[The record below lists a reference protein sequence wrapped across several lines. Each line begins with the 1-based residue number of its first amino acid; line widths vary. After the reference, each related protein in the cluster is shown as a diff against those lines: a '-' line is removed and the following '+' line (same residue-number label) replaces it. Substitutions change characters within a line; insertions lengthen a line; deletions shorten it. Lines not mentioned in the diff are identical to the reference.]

1 MSFLVTSSGYASP
14 PVTPTGSLNFQTPFS
29 HRPREHTNTSTESA
43 RNEDPQP
50 RNDIQPNQNRLEL
63 PRNRSRHSVNQNMVE
78 PQRSEADPPAVVSA
92 TAAINLV
99 VRLPENGSRSLNHS
113 AEVEALSTDQPSV
126 FPHSSPEDDFAGHPL
141 SQNPARTKP
150 SATNPVQVPYHTE
163 NKNASNGILTSNTS
177 QQQNAGMHSTVQNVY
192 GASGIAQIGSMIKL
206 SEQEETV
213 MPVSVESSTHAQHGS
228 ESVKLSVAVQQQA
241 TVSPV
246 SETQISTHNIPSSIP
261 DVVQSDSSG
270 FFHTRVRNTQQALNS
285 THTELSFQNEADY
298 RDVKLACQCLHAN
311 DYPKMIEVLSQVRAT
326 VAVTF
331 GLGLAYYKLR
341 KFSSAISYFLKMEE
355 FSYTDGTTV
364 GNVYLSLYY
373 RGEISFSKQ
382 SYLEAASLFHKS
394 VAAFSTNT
402 VAVRYR
408 ITPPSKS
415 VVYAKEGASFRHA
428 QRILE
433 AVKTYKNAISVAES
447 RRDKLSACTSL
458 GNMYQSLGENVSALA
473 QYEITIKLAKELG
486 DHVSLGWAHGNMG
499 NAYLGL
505 QQKDKALHHLK
516 EALELAVKYETTP
529 QAIGRTY
536 NNLGTAYQSMNDLDK
551 AEEYYDL
558 ALSQAVYGNDAGGQA
573 RVYGNFGNV
582 LMLKK
587 EYDRAIVHYT
597 EAYNLSND
605 RATKTTALH
614 NRGCASYEKGEA
626 NKKKHLAAEGARA
639 SNITY
644 DGANMKDSQYHRPDL
659 PESALKSYRNGHKD
673 LAKVIVRH
681 EESFQTIKGS
691 THGLTLSVSLFESN
705 SRTFHRVQDCLFNLG
720 EFQKA
725 LEFAEQSR
733 TRSLGE
739 LMFERCGKY
748 QQNPLC
754 SPMNIDQIFSI
765 VKSLKSEKVDVVY
778 ISYTGARIIVWVIS
792 PINSHVEIN
801 LFQASLQDDQ
811 FEGKSL
817 DYFLRY
823 SLNELLIENH
833 VELYSFCDYKKA
845 SEAKHLSTLNEIFG
859 KPLLTILEAVRG
871 RRSIYDI
878 ILITDSYTHL
888 MPVLTLFD
896 RLSHQFLGDRLRV
909 RYMPS
914 LLTMGIM
921 VKMPKVVVEVSEESQ
936 KFCIV
941 GNPTIPMFQ
950 YQGESWRLGKLPFA
964 TKEAEWVAH
973 ILKTTP
979 TLHEQAT
986 KMIILSMIN
995 SAKVVHLATHG
1006 SATAGFLAF
1015 AGLGSSRTREVTDEK
1030 TVLLYP
1036 EEVEKLHISP
1046 ALVVLSSCDSG
1057 RGTVKADGI
1066 QGMARAFILA
1076 GAQSVLTTL
1085 WRIHDESA
1093 STFMKF
1099 FYQYLMDGFRSSVA
1113 LHKASL
1119 SVRCFAKYSHYVHWS
1134 GYQLT
1139 GREIQLNVH
1148 MSSKDQ
1154 AVLTKVG
1161 ITPSFPRLDV
1171 VKKLE
1176 AAFLKDPATPT
1187 DVQVSLYMYT
1197 YNNRLLYNMVN

>member
-1 MSFLVTSSGYASP
+1 MAVSGGDGRNPRRSRNASP
-14 PVTPTGSLNFQTPFS
+14 SIMISQLDSGLGPRTTGQSSEIETGFS
-29 HRPREHTNTSTESA
+29 D
-43 RNEDPQP
+43 DP
-50 RNDIQPNQNRLEL
+50 
-63 PRNRSRHSVNQNMVE
+63 
-78 PQRSEADPPAVVSA
+78 
-92 TAAINLV
+92 
-99 VRLPENGSRSLNHS
+99 NH
-113 AEVEALSTDQPSV
+113 
-126 FPHSSPEDDFAGHPL
+126 FHNSSPISDDLL
-141 SQNPARTKP
+141 S
-150 SATNPVQVPYHTE
+150 
-163 NKNASNGILTSNTS
+163 SNLGRIERKS
-177 QQQNAGMHSTVQNVY
+177 
-192 GASGIAQIGSMIKL
+192 ASG
-206 SEQEETV
+206 QEETT
-213 MPVSVESSTHAQHGS
+213 MPRIASSNAI
-228 ESVKLSVAVQQQA
+228 ELVAVSMQDSLLQA
-241 TVSPV
+241 SHATRPR
-246 SETQISTHNIPSSIP
+246 TQISHRVPEIV
-261 DVVQSDSSG
+261 DSDSAS
-270 FFHTRVRNTQQALNS
+270 FIESHLDKPENFNPVHRND
-285 THTELSFQNEADY
+285 FKNEADY
-298 RDVKLACQCLHAN
+298 EAVSLASQCLHAN
-311 DYPKMIEVLSQVRAT
+311 DYGKMVEVLS
-326 VAVTF
+326 VARSTTAVVF
-331 GLGLAYYKLR
+331 GLGLAHYKMR
-341 KFSSAISYFLKMEE
+341 KYSPAVKYFVKMEE
-355 FSYTDGTTV
+355 LAHSCHFGD
-364 GNVYLSLYY
+364 VYLSLYY
-373 RGEISFSKQ
+373 RGEIHFSKQ
-382 SYLEAASLFHKS
+382 SYKEAADLFHRS
-394 VAAFSTNT
+394 VLVYSGSTM

-415 VVYAKEGASFRHA
+415 VIYAKEGASYRHS

-433 AVKTYKNAISVAES
+433 AVKAYKNAISVAES
-447 RRDKLSACTSL
+447 SRDKLSACTSL
-458 GNMYQSLGENVSALA
+458 GNLYQSLGENVSALA
-473 QYEITIKLAKELG
+473 QYEITIKLAEELG
-486 DHVSLGWAHGNMG
+486 DHVSLGWAHGNIG

-551 AEEYYDL
+551 AEEHYDL
-558 ALSQAVYGNDAGGQA
+558 ALSQAVYGNDVGGQA

-587 EYDRAIVHYT
+587 EYDRAIIHYT
-597 EAYNLSND
+597 EAYNLSTD

-614 NRGCASYEKGEA
+614 NRGCASYEKGETR
-626 NKKKHLAAEGARA
+626 KKEYLSSKGTSG
-639 SNITY
+639 SNSTY
-644 DGANMKDSQYHRPDL
+644 DGKRMNGARYPHRPDL
-659 PESALKSYRNGHKD
+659 PESVLRSYRNGHAD
-673 LAKVIVRH
+673 LAKVIQRH
-681 EESFQTIKGS
+681 EEAFQTIKGS

-720 EFQKA
+720 EFEKA

-739 LMFERCGKY
+739 LMYERCGRY
-748 QQNPLC
+748 QPNPLS

-778 ISYTGARIIVWVIS
+778 ISYTGARLIVWVIS
-792 PINSHVEIN
+792 PINSHIELN
-801 LFQASLQDDQ
+801 LFQVSLRDDQ

-817 DYFLRY
+817 DFFLRY

-833 VELYSFCDYKKA
+833 VELYSFCDYEKA
-845 SEAKHLSTLNEIFG
+845 SEAKYLSALNEVFG

-871 RRSIYDI
+871 RRSIYDVI
-878 ILITDSYTHL
+878 VITDSYTHL
-888 MPVLTLFD
+888 MPVMTLFD
-896 RLSHQFLGDRLRV
+896 KTSHQFLGDRLRV
-909 RYMPS
+909 RYMHS
-914 LLTMGIM
+914 LLTLGIM
-921 VKMPKVVVEVSEESQ
+921 AKMPKVVVEVSEERQ

-941 GNPTIPMFQ
+941 GNPTIPTFQ
-950 YQGESWRLGKLPFA
+950 YQGEPWRLGKLPFA

-973 ILKTTP
+973 ILKTMP

-986 KMIILSMIN
+986 KMILLSMIN

-1015 AGLGSSRTREVTDEK
+1015 AGLGSSRPREITDDK

-1076 GAQSVLTTL
+1076 GAQSVLTTM

-1099 FYQYLMDGFRSSVA
+1099 FYQFLMDGFPSSVA

-1119 SVRCFAKYSHYVHWS
+1119 SVRCFTKYSHYVHWS

-1148 MSSKDQ
+1148 MSGKDQ
-1154 AVLTKVG
+1154 LVLSKVG

-1176 AAFLKDPATPT
+1176 AAFLKDPVTPT
-1187 DVQVSLYMYT
+1187 DVQVSFAECTLCIL
-1197 YNNRLLYNMVN
+1197 RPA

>member
-1 MSFLVTSSGYASP
+1 MFIYTTA
-14 PVTPTGSLNFQTPFS
+14 
-29 HRPREHTNTSTESA
+29 TST
-43 RNEDPQP
+43 
-50 RNDIQPNQNRLEL
+50 I
-63 PRNRSRHSVNQNMVE
+63 
-78 PQRSEADPPAVVSA
+78 
-92 TAAINLV
+92 T
-99 VRLPENGSRSLNHS
+99 
-113 AEVEALSTDQPSV
+113 T
-126 FPHSSPEDDFAGHPL
+126 AGHPQVTSPRPLEGQTPTLPSTSNWIRPRHRPESQISRLSRNVDSNEEQTQLNTSEHYSSFSSNSSTEKGPLVSETGQKELRTDLPSNPRLSPQPGSGSGNDSIKPSSPNNVSSHIEHTL
-141 SQNPARTKP
+141 SQPPTSPTERLRKSGSPDLAITKTEV
-150 SATNPVQVPYHTE
+150 SHTSTFASQVPKPPE
-163 NKNASNGILTSNTS
+163 L
-177 QQQNAGMHSTVQNVY
+177 STMNR
-192 GASGIAQIGSMIKL
+192 
-206 SEQEETV
+206 
-213 MPVSVESSTHAQHGS
+213 
-228 ESVKLSVAVQQQA
+228 
-241 TVSPV
+241 VSPV
-246 SETQISTHNIPSSIP
+246 PNWFTKNQELRPTNSVFVPVQAVEHQSRTQFQTT
-261 DVVQSDSSG
+261 V
-270 FFHTRVRNTQQALNS
+270 AE
-285 THTELSFQNEADY
+285 THTEAQAVSSQVVLGHPDGFQSRVNDRTPAPVSTDPYGSENEPDY
-298 RDVKLACQCLHAN
+298 QTVQLACQCLHAN
-311 DYPKMIEVLSQVRAT
+311 DYSKMVEVLSPVRSAVVRST
-326 VAVTF
+326 VAVSF
-331 GLGLAYYKLR
+331 GLGLAYYKMR
-341 KFSSAISYFLKMEE
+341 KFPSAVKHFIKMEE
-355 FSYTDGTTV
+355 LAYSNSHQV
-364 GNVYLSLYY
+364 GNIYLSLYY
-373 RGEISFSKQ
+373 RGEIRFSQQ
-382 SYLEAASLFHKS
+382 SYLEAADLFHKS
-394 VAAFSTNT
+394 VTIYSSDT
-402 VAVRYR
+402 VARRYR
-408 ITPPSKS
+408 ITPPSRS

-433 AVKTYKNAISVAES
+433 AVKAYKNAISTAES

-473 QYEITIKLAKELG
+473 QYETTIELAKQLQ

-536 NNLGTAYQSMNDLDK
+536 NNLGTVYQSMNDLDK

-597 EAYNLSND
+597 EAYNLSSD

-614 NRGCASYEKGEA
+614 NRGCANYEKGEA
-626 NKKKHLAAEGARA
+626 NKKKHLTAGGARP

-644 DGANMKDSQYHRPDL
+644 DGPNTKHCKDHKPDL
-659 PESALKSYRNGHKD
+659 PESVLRSYKNGHND
-673 LAKVIVRH
+673 LSKVIERH
-681 EESFQTIKGS
+681 EEAFQTIKGS

-720 EFQKA
+720 EFEKA
-725 LEFAEQSR
+725 LEYAEQSR

-748 QQNPLC
+748 QPNPLS
-754 SPMNIDQIFSI
+754 SPLNIDQIFNI
-765 VKSLKSEKVDVVY
+765 IKSLKSEKVDVLY
-778 ISYTGARIIVWVIS
+778 ISYTGARIIVWVLS
-792 PINSHVEIN
+792 PMNGHVTIN
-801 LFQASLQDDQ
+801 LFQVSLQDDQ

-823 SLNELLIENH
+823 SLSELLIENH
-833 VELYSFCDYKKA
+833 IELYSFCDYGNA
-845 SEAKHLSTLNEIFG
+845 NESKHLSTLFEIFG

-871 RRSIYDI
+871 QRSMYDV

-888 MPVLTLFD
+888 MPVVSLFD
-896 RLSHQFLGDRLRV
+896 EHSRQFLGDRLRL

-921 VKMPKVVVEVSEESQ
+921 IKMPQVVVEVSEESR

-941 GNPTIPMFQ
+941 GNPTIPMFK
-950 YQGESWRLGKLPFA
+950 YQGETWRLGKLPFA

-1015 AGLGSSRTREVTDEK
+1015 AGLGSSRIREVTDEK
-1030 TVLLYP
+1030 GVLLYP
-1036 EEVEKLHISP
+1036 EEVEKLNISP

-1119 SVRCFAKYSHYVHWS
+1119 SVRCFAKYSHYIHWS

-1139 GREIQLNVH
+1139 GREIQLNMH
-1148 MSSKDQ
+1148 MSNKDV
-1154 AVLTKVG
+1154 AVLSKVG
-1161 ITPSFPRLDV
+1161 ITPSFPRLEI

-1176 AAFLKDPATPT
+1176 TAFLNDPATPT
-1187 DVQVSLYMYT
+1187 DVQVHVYVFVYVFVCLCG
-1197 YNNRLLYNMVN
+1197 LV

>member
-1 MSFLVTSSGYASP
+1 
-14 PVTPTGSLNFQTPFS
+14 
-29 HRPREHTNTSTESA
+29 
-43 RNEDPQP
+43 
-50 RNDIQPNQNRLEL
+50 
-63 PRNRSRHSVNQNMVE
+63 MVE
-78 PQRSEADPPAVVSA
+78 ILSPVP
-92 TAAINLV
+92 
-99 VRLPENGSRSLNHS
+99 VRL
-113 AEVEALSTDQPSV
+113 
-126 FPHSSPEDDFAGHPL
+126 
-141 SQNPARTKP
+141 
-150 SATNPVQVPYHTE
+150 
-163 NKNASNGILTSNTS
+163 
-177 QQQNAGMHSTVQNVY
+177 
-192 GASGIAQIGSMIKL
+192 
-206 SEQEETV
+206 
-213 MPVSVESSTHAQHGS
+213 
-228 ESVKLSVAVQQQA
+228 
-241 TVSPV
+241 
-246 SETQISTHNIPSSIP
+246 
-261 DVVQSDSSG
+261 
-270 FFHTRVRNTQQALNS
+270 
-285 THTELSFQNEADY
+285 
-298 RDVKLACQCLHAN
+298 
-311 DYPKMIEVLSQVRAT
+311 T
-326 VAVTF
+326 VAVSF
-331 GLGLAYYKLR
+331 GLGLAHYKLR
-341 KFSSAISYFLKMEE
+341 KFPPAIKHFVKMEE
-355 FSYTDGTTV
+355 LAYSDNTQV
-364 GNVYLSLYY
+364 GSVYLSLYY
-373 RGEISFSKQ
+373 RGEISFNKQ
-382 SYLEAASLFHKS
+382 RYTEAADLFHKS
-394 VAAFSTNT
+394 VSVYSGNT
-402 VAVRYR
+402 VAVRYK

-415 VVYAKEGASFRHA
+415 VVYAKEGASFRHG

-433 AVKTYKNAISVAES
+433 AVRAYKNAISVAES
-447 RRDKLSACTSL
+447 KRDKLSACTSL
-458 GNMYQSLGENVSALA
+458 GNMYQSLGENVLALE
-473 QYEITIKLAKELG
+473 QYETTIKLAKELG

-516 EALELAVKYETTP
+516 EALELAVTYETTP

-536 NNLGTAYQSMNDLDK
+536 NNLGTAYQSLNDLDR

-558 ALSQAVYGNDAGGQA
+558 ALSQAVYGNDVGGQA

-597 EAYNLSND
+597 EAHNLSND
-605 RATKTTALH
+605 KATKTTALH
-614 NRGCASYEKGEA
+614 NRGCASYEKGESS
-626 NKKKHLAAEGARA
+626 KKKYFTREGVRA
-639 SNITY
+639 SDITY
-644 DGANMKDSQYHRPDL
+644 DGRIMKDSRHHRPEL
-659 PESALKSYRNGHKD
+659 PESVLKTYRNGHKD
-673 LAKVIVRH
+673 LAKVIQRH

-705 SRTFHRVQDCLFNLG
+705 SRTFHRVQDCLYNLG
-720 EFQKA
+720 EFEKA

-754 SPMNIDQIFSI
+754 SPMDIDQIFTI
-765 VKSLKSEKVDVVY
+765 IKSLKSEKVDVVY

-801 LFQASLQDDQ
+801 LFQVSLQDDQ

-833 VELYSFCDYKKA
+833 VELYSFCDYNTA
-845 SEAKHLSTLNEIFG
+845 SEAKYLSTLNDIFG

-888 MPVLTLFD
+888 MPVPTLFD
-896 RLSHQFLGDRLRV
+896 TLSHQFLGDRLRV

-921 VKMPKVVVEVSEESQ
+921 VKMPKVIVEVSEESQ

-941 GNPTIPMFQ
+941 GNPTIPTFQ

-995 SAKVVHLATHG
+995 SAKIVHLATHG

-1076 GAQSVLTTL
+1076 GAQSVLTTM

-1099 FYQYLMDGFRSSVA
+1099 FYQYLMDGFRSSIA

-1119 SVRCFAKYSHYVHWS
+1119 SVRCFAKYSHFVHWS

-1148 MSSKDQ
+1148 MSSKDR
-1154 AVLTKVG
+1154 AVLSKVG
-1161 ITPSFPRLDV
+1161 LTPSFPRLDV

-1176 AAFLKDPATPT
+1176 TAFLKDPVTPT
-1187 DVQVSLYMYT
+1187 DVQVSSYLVLHDPAS
-1197 YNNRLLYNMVN
+1197 LLPHLLFIG

>member
-1 MSFLVTSSGYASP
+1 MQLTGGRQGHRTSSTAVPLGNRNQSHNHDQTDSAFSITAEPPNQNLHPEHNSRSAHSKEIEVQPEDDHDLVMFHHSSHENRFSDGLSHNLARTQPPTQSSASLDIQVP
-14 PVTPTGSLNFQTPFS
+14 GSGN
-29 HRPREHTNTSTESA
+29 
-43 RNEDPQP
+43 DPQP
-50 RNDIQPNQNRLEL
+50 GQQQHKVFHAPSNHIDDPTK
-63 PRNRSRHSVNQNMVE
+63 RSNYHSALAHGARVSPTGHNMT
-78 PQRSEADPPAVVSA
+78 VVSMEESNEVRPVIHA
-92 TAAINLV
+92 AEHKSLVAPIQAAAEHPVTVSTAAAAAAV
-99 VRLPENGSRSLNHS
+99 AHV
-113 AEVEALSTDQPSV
+113 
-126 FPHSSPEDDFAGHPL
+126 PHSSSAGIHF
-141 SQNPARTKP
+141 SGAYSRQKR
-150 SATNPVQVPYHTE
+150 VD
-163 NKNASNGILTSNTS
+163 NALTS
-177 QQQNAGMHSTVQNVY
+177 
-192 GASGIAQIGSMIKL
+192 KR
-206 SEQEETV
+206 QENFEKE
-213 MPVSVESSTHAQHGS
+213 PDHP
-228 ESVKLSVAVQQQA
+228 AVQ
-241 TVSPV
+241 
-246 SETQISTHNIPSSIP
+246 
-261 DVVQSDSSG
+261 
-270 FFHTRVRNTQQALNS
+270 
-285 THTELSFQNEADY
+285 
-298 RDVKLACQCLHAN
+298 LASQCLHAN
-311 DYPKMIEVLSQVRAT
+311 DYSKMVEVLFHVLST
-326 VAVTF
+326 VAVHF
-331 GLGLAYYKLR
+331 GLGLAYYKMR
-341 KFSSAISYFLKMEE
+341 RFPSAVKHFMKMEDMA
-355 FSYTDGTTV
+355 YMDNHQR

-382 SYLEAASLFHKS
+382 NYLEAADLFHKS
-394 VAAFSTNT
+394 VSVYSSDT

-433 AVKTYKNAISVAES
+433 AVRAYKNAISVAES

-473 QYEITIKLAKELG
+473 QYETTIKLAKELG

-626 NKKKHLAAEGARA
+626 NKKKYLTGEGAGS

-659 PESALKSYRNGHKD
+659 PESVLKSYRNGHKD
-673 LAKVIVRH
+673 LAKVIERH

-705 SRTFHRVQDCLFNLG
+705 SRTFHRVQDCLFSLG

-765 VKSLKSEKVDVVY
+765 IKSLKSEKVDVVY

-833 VELYSFCDYKKA
+833 VELYSFCDYEKA

-888 MPVLTLFD
+888 MPVPTLFD

-909 RYMPS
+909 RCMPS

-1161 ITPSFPRLDV
+1161 ITPSFPRLDT

-1197 YNNRLLYNMVN
+1197 ALLITLYGLHNNWIATCSITFLGHVYCAAVGL

>member
-1 MSFLVTSSGYASP
+1 MA
-14 PVTPTGSLNFQTPFS
+14 
-29 HRPREHTNTSTESA
+29 
-43 RNEDPQP
+43 
-50 RNDIQPNQNRLEL
+50 
-63 PRNRSRHSVNQNMVE
+63 
-78 PQRSEADPPAVVSA
+78 
-92 TAAINLV
+92 
-99 VRLPENGSRSLNHS
+99 
-113 AEVEALSTDQPSV
+113 
-126 FPHSSPEDDFAGHPL
+126 
-141 SQNPARTKP
+141 
-150 SATNPVQVPYHTE
+150 
-163 NKNASNGILTSNTS
+163 
-177 QQQNAGMHSTVQNVY
+177 
-192 GASGIAQIGSMIKL
+192 
-206 SEQEETV
+206 
-213 MPVSVESSTHAQHGS
+213 
-228 ESVKLSVAVQQQA
+228 
-241 TVSPV
+241 
-246 SETQISTHNIPSSIP
+246 
-261 DVVQSDSSG
+261 
-270 FFHTRVRNTQQALNS
+270 
-285 THTELSFQNEADY
+285 
-298 RDVKLACQCLHAN
+298 
-311 DYPKMIEVLSQVRAT
+311 EVLSPARST
-326 VAVTF
+326 VAVNF
-331 GLGLAYYKLR
+331 GLGLAYYKMR
-341 KFSSAISYFLKMEE
+341 NFPSAIKHFVKMEDIA
-355 FSYTDGTTV
+355 YADNRQV

-373 RGEISFSKQ
+373 RGEISFAKQ
-382 SYLEAASLFHKS
+382 TYLEAADLFSRS
-394 VAAFSTNT
+394 VAVFSTET
-402 VAVRYR
+402 VAKRYR
-408 ITPPSKS
+408 ITPPSRS
-415 VVYAKEGASFRHA
+415 VVYAKEGASYRHA

-433 AVKTYKNAISVAES
+433 AVKAYKNAISTAES
-447 RRDKLSACTSL
+447 KRDKLSACTSL
-458 GNMYQSLGENVSALA
+458 GNMYQGLGENVLALA
-473 QYEITIKLAKELG
+473 QYETTIELAKELQ

-536 NNLGTAYQSMNDLDK
+536 NNLGTAYQSMNDLNK

-558 ALSQAVYGNDAGGQA
+558 ALSQAIYGNDAGGQA

-587 EYDRAIVHYT
+587 EHERAIVHYT
-597 EAYNLSND
+597 EAYNLSSD

-614 NRGCASYEKGEA
+614 NRGCAFYEKGET
-626 NKKKHLAAEGARA
+626 NKKDFLITSGAQLSA
-639 SNITY
+639 VTY
-644 DGANMKDSQYHRPDL
+644 DGPNMRDFQQNRPLL
-659 PESALKSYRNGHKD
+659 PESVLRSYRNGHRD
-673 LAKVIVRH
+673 LARVIERH

-720 EFQKA
+720 ELEKA

-748 QQNPLC
+748 QPNPLS
-754 SPMNIDQIFSI
+754 SPINIESIFTI
-765 VKSLKSEKVDVVY
+765 VKSLKSEKVDIVY
-778 ISYTGARIIVWVIS
+778 ISYTGARIIVWVLS
-792 PINSHVEIN
+792 PINSHVIIN
-801 LFQASLQDDQ
+801 TFQVSLQEEQ

-823 SLNELLIENH
+823 SLSELLIENH
-833 VELYSFCDYKKA
+833 MELYSFCDYCMT
-845 SEAKHLSTLNEIFG
+845 SESKHLSALYDIFG
-859 KPLLTILEAVRG
+859 KPLLTILQAVRG
-871 RRSIYDI
+871 QRPIYDV
-878 ILITDSYTHL
+878 ILITDSYTYL
-888 MPVLTLFD
+888 MPVVTLYDAF
-896 RLSHQFLGDRLRV
+896 SHQFLGDRLRV

-914 LLTMGIM
+914 LLSMGIM
-921 VKMPKVVVEVSEESQ
+921 TKMPKVVVDVSEERQ

-950 YQGESWRLGKLPFA
+950 YQGETWRLGKLPFA

-1006 SATAGFLAF
+1006 SASAGFLAF
-1015 AGLGSSRTREVTDEK
+1015 AGLGSSRSRDITDEK

-1036 EEVEKLHISP
+1036 EEVEKLKISP

-1148 MSSKDQ
+1148 MSSKDRS
-1154 AVLTKVG
+1154 VLSKVG
-1161 ITPSFPRLDV
+1161 VTPSFPRLDI
-1171 VKKLE
+1171 VKQLE
-1176 AAFLKDPATPT
+1176 TAFLKDPATPT
-1187 DVQVSLYMYT
+1187 DVQV
-1197 YNNRLLYNMVN
+1197 

>member
-1 MSFLVTSSGYASP
+1 MIIFLLYFAGYASP
-14 PVTPTGSLNFQTPFS
+14 PVTPPSSLNSPG
-29 HRPREHTNTSTESA
+29 HRSRETHVHPSNTSRINTQQQQSGL
-43 RNEDPQP
+43 DH
-50 RNDIQPNQNRLEL
+50 
-63 PRNRSRHSVNQNMVE
+63 PRNRSGHTATQSHSHLE
-78 PQRSEADPPAVVSA
+78 PPRRSEASPLSVAIVSS
-92 TAAINLV
+92 TAATNLAV
-99 VRLPENGSRSLNHS
+99 SENGHRSVNHS
-113 AEVEALSTDQPSV
+113 AEVEALHSDHPNV
-126 FPHSSPEDDFAGHPL
+126 FQNSSPEDEFANHPL
-141 SQNPARTKP
+141 SQNPGRTRLRP
-150 SATNPVQVPYHTE
+150 
-163 NKNASNGILTSNTS
+163 SNTTTVHQTGNDNYGS
-177 QQQNAGMHSTVQNVY
+177 NAIHSSGY
-192 GASGIAQIGSMIKL
+192 GANDTATQSGPRIRL
-206 SEQEETV
+206 SEQEQTGHV
-213 MPVSVESSTHAQHGS
+213 MPVSMAPSTHAQHGS
-228 ESVKLSVAVQQQA
+228 QSHGPLTVAIHQQA
-241 TVSPV
+241 TVAPQTEVASV
-246 SETQISTHNIPSSIP
+246 HQ
-261 DVVQSDSSG
+261 VQSDSSG
-270 FFHTRVRNTQQALNS
+270 FFHTHAQQQPALNS
-285 THTELSFQNEADY
+285 TRTELSFENEVDY
-298 RDVKLACQCLHAN
+298 HQVNLACKCLHAN
-311 DYPKMIEVLSQVRAT
+311 DYNKMIEVLLVVETTIAGS
-326 VAVTF
+326 F
-331 GLGLAYYKLR
+331 GLGLAYYKLK
-341 KFSSAISYFLKMEE
+341 KFSASISYFLKMEE
-355 FSYTDGTTV
+355 LSYADGTKV
-364 GNVYLSLYY
+364 ANVYLSLYY
-373 RGEISFSKQ
+373 RGEISFSKRN
-382 SYLEAASLFHKS
+382 YLEAANLFHKS
-394 VAAFSTNT
+394 VSAFSSST

-415 VVYAKEGASFRHA
+415 VVYAKEGASFRHG

-433 AVKTYKNAISVAES
+433 AVKAYKNAISVAES
-447 RRDKLSACTSL
+447 KRDKLSACTSL
-458 GNMYQSLGENVSALA
+458 GNMYQSLGENVLALE
-473 QYEITIKLAKELG
+473 QYEVTIQLAKELG

-516 EALELAVKYETTP
+516 EALELAVTYETTP

-536 NNLGTAYQSMNDLDK
+536 NNLGTAYQSLNDLDK

-558 ALSQAVYGNDAGGQA
+558 ALSQAVYGNDVGGQA

-597 EAYNLSND
+597 EAHNLSND
-605 RATKTTALH
+605 KATKTTALH
-614 NRGCASYEKGEA
+614 NRGCASYEKGETS
-626 NKKKHLAAEGARA
+626 KKKYLIREGVRA
-639 SNITY
+639 SDITY
-644 DGANMKDSQYHRPDL
+644 DGRSMKDSRHPRPDL
-659 PESALKSYRNGHKD
+659 PESVLKSYRNGHKD
-673 LAKVIVRH
+673 LAKVIQRH

-705 SRTFHRVQDCLFNLG
+705 SRTFHRVQDCLYNLG
-720 EFQKA
+720 EFEKA

-754 SPMNIDQIFSI
+754 SPMNIDQIFTI
-765 VKSLKSEKVDVVY
+765 IKSLKSEKVDVVY

-801 LFQASLQDDQ
+801 LFQVSLQDDQ

-833 VELYSFCDYKKA
+833 VELYSFCDYKTA
-845 SEAKHLSTLNEIFG
+845 SEVKYLSTLNDIFG

-888 MPVLTLFD
+888 MPVPTLFD
-896 RLSHQFLGDRLRV
+896 TLSHQFLGDRLRV

-921 VKMPKVVVEVSEESQ
+921 VKMPKVIVEVSEESQ

-1076 GAQSVLTTL
+1076 GAQSVLTTM

-1119 SVRCFAKYSHYVHWS
+1119 SVRCFAKYSHFVHWS

-1148 MSSKDQ
+1148 MSSKDR
-1154 AVLTKVG
+1154 AVLSKVG
-1161 ITPSFPRLDV
+1161 ITPSFPRLDI

-1176 AAFLKDPATPT
+1176 TAFLKDPVTPT
-1187 DVQVSLYMYT
+1187 DIQVSSPK
-1197 YNNRLLYNMVN
+1197 N

>member
-1 MSFLVTSSGYASP
+1 MFHYTATIPTITAASHSQVSSLEGRTPTLPSSSPNWTHRRERPEQRQTQESQIISRNVDSNEEEQTHITLTEIRNNSFSSNSSPEQSHHTLVEETRRSRIRADGSSPNPSPRASDNVALSSSNAVSSRPEHTLSQPRPSSYFQRPQFSTSPTERVQPVASLAP
-14 PVTPTGSLNFQTPFS
+14 KPLDTSTSNRISPVT
-29 HRPREHTNTSTESA
+29 
-43 RNEDPQP
+43 
-50 RNDIQPNQNRLEL
+50 
-63 PRNRSRHSVNQNMVE
+63 V
-78 PQRSEADPPAVVSA
+78 
-92 TAAINLV
+92 
-99 VRLPENGSRSLNHS
+99 
-113 AEVEALSTDQPSV
+113 STDQSQEIQPSNSFFV
-126 FPHSSPEDDFAGHPL
+126 
-141 SQNPARTKP
+141 
-150 SATNPVQVPYHTE
+150 PVQ
-163 NKNASNGILTSNTS
+163 AI
-177 QQQNAGMHSTVQNVY
+177 
-192 GASGIAQIGSMIKL
+192 
-206 SEQEETV
+206 EQTPRTQFET
-213 MPVSVESSTHAQHGS
+213 T
-228 ESVKLSVAVQQQA
+228 
-241 TVSPV
+241 V
-246 SETQISTHNIPSSIP
+246 SETHSDAVASS
-261 DVVQSDSSG
+261 VQVFGHPESHQPRQG
-270 FFHTRVRNTQQALNS
+270 GR
-285 THTELSFQNEADY
+285 TEASYAAESEPDY
-298 RDVKLACQCLHAN
+298 REVQLACQFLHAGDHN
-311 DYPKMIEVLSQVRAT
+311 KMVEVLSPVRST
-326 VAVTF
+326 VAVSF
-331 GLGLAYYKLR
+331 GLGLAFYKMK
-341 KFSSAISYFLKMEE
+341 KFQPAIQHFVKMEE
-355 FSYTDGTTV
+355 MAYSDNRKV
-364 GNVYLSLYY
+364 GNVYLGLYY
-373 RGEISFSKQ
+373 RGEICFSKQ
-382 SYLEAASLFHKS
+382 NYLQAAELFHRS
-394 VAAFSTNT
+394 VAVYSSDT
-402 VAVRYR
+402 VAPRYR

-415 VVYAKEGASFRHA
+415 TVYAKEGASFRHG

-433 AVKTYKNAISVAES
+433 AVKAYKNAISTAENK
-447 RRDKLSACTSL
+447 RDKLSASTSL
-458 GNMYQSLGENVSALA
+458 GNMYQSLGENVLALA
-473 QYEITIKLAKELG
+473 QYETTIALATELQ

-516 EALELAVKYETTP
+516 EALELAVTYEITP

-597 EAYNLSND
+597 EAYNLSSD

-614 NRGCASYEKGEA
+614 NRGCASYEKGET
-626 NKKKHLAAEGARA
+626 NKKKHVASVERSHTSRA
-639 SNITY
+639 VGGGGSHTNITY
-644 DGANMKDSQYHRPDL
+644 DGPNMGDCVERRPDL
-659 PESALKSYRNGHKD
+659 PDSVLRSYRNGHND
-673 LAKVIVRH
+673 LSRVIERH
-681 EESFQTIKGS
+681 EEAFQTIKGS

-720 EFQKA
+720 ELEKA
-725 LEFAEQSR
+725 LEYAEQSR

-748 QQNPLC
+748 QADPLS
-754 SPMNIDQIFSI
+754 SPLKIDTIREI

-792 PINSHVEIN
+792 PINSHVVIN
-801 LFQASLQDDQ
+801 MFQVSLQDDQ

-823 SLNELLIENH
+823 SLSELLIENH
-833 VELYSFCDYKKA
+833 VELYSFCDYA
-845 SEAKHLSTLNEIFG
+845 RSSESKHLSSLYDIFG
-859 KPLLTILEAVRG
+859 KPLLNILRAVRG
-871 RRSIYDI
+871 QRSIYDI
-878 ILITDSYTHL
+878 ILITDSYTYL
-888 MPVLTLFD
+888 MPVVTLYD
-896 RLSHQFLGDRLRV
+896 SLSRQFLGDRLRV

-921 VKMPKVVVEVSEESQ
+921 TKMPKVIVDVSEESQ

-950 YQGESWRLGKLPFA
+950 YQGETWRLGKLPFA

-995 SAKVVHLATHG
+995 SAKIVHLATHG

-1015 AGLGSSRTREVTDEK
+1015 AGLGSSRTREVTNEK

-1119 SVRCFAKYSHYVHWS
+1119 SLRCFAKYSHYVHWS
-1134 GYQLT
+1134 GFQLT

-1148 MSSKDQ
+1148 MSSKDRS
-1154 AVLTKVG
+1154 VLSKIG
-1161 ITPSFPRLDV
+1161 ITPPFPRLDI

-1176 AAFLKDPATPT
+1176 TAFLKDPATPT
-1187 DVQVSLYMYT
+1187 DVQVCLTICMCT
-1197 YNNRLLYNMVN
+1197 LQ

>member
-1 MSFLVTSSGYASP
+1 MFTICALITFIVHNLTVATPALGNLVDPAEQVPLDSSTPTPRRSPNTQSTAAGSNEDQTQWNISENSP
-14 PVTPTGSLNFQTPFS
+14 PALIDENRTHTSFSVSPEPSHVAETGSSNDVQRPSSHIFSSNFDEPIIPAAAAAAQIPESFS
-29 HRPREHTNTSTESA
+29 PAHSYRFKTSQA
-43 RNEDPQP
+43 M
-50 RNDIQPNQNRLEL
+50 
-63 PRNRSRHSVNQNMVE
+63 RSRK
-78 PQRSEADPPAVVSA
+78 A
-92 TAAINLV
+92 TSNRFTYAPL
-99 VRLPENGSRSLNHS
+99 
-113 AEVEALSTDQPSV
+113 LSTSQELQPTNSV
-126 FPHSSPEDDFAGHPL
+126 FF
-141 SQNPARTKP
+141 
-150 SATNPVQVPYHTE
+150 PVQAMQDRP
-163 NKNASNGILTSNTS
+163 
-177 QQQNAGMHSTVQNVY
+177 
-192 GASGIAQIGSMIKL
+192 
-206 SEQEETV
+206 
-213 MPVSVESSTHAQHGS
+213 
-228 ESVKLSVAVQQQA
+228 
-241 TVSPV
+241 
-246 SETQISTHNIPSSIP
+246 SIP
-261 DVVQSDSSG
+261 LQVAI
-270 FFHTRVRNTQQALNS
+270 TE
-285 THTELSFQNEADY
+285 THTEPPASSTSHALVHADSFQTRVNDRNPSSNITHSFEREPDY
-298 RDVKLACQCLHAN
+298 QVVSLACQCLHAN
-311 DYPKMIEVLSQVRAT
+311 DYSKMVEILSPVRST
-326 VAVTF
+326 VAVSF
-331 GLGLAYYKLR
+331 GLGLAHYKLR
-341 KFSSAISYFLKMEE
+341 KFPPAIKYFIKMEDLAH
-355 FSYTDGTTV
+355 SDNTQV

-373 RGEISFSKQ
+373 RGEISFNKQ
-382 SYLEAASLFHKS
+382 SYLEAADLFHKS
-394 VAAFSTNT
+394 VTVYSGNT

-408 ITPPSKS
+408 ITPPSQS
-415 VVYAKEGASFRHA
+415 VVYAKEGASYRHA

-433 AVKTYKNAISVAES
+433 AVKAYKNAISVAES
-447 RRDKLSACTSL
+447 KRDKLSACTSL
-458 GNMYQSLGENVSALA
+458 GNMYQSLGENILALA
-473 QYEITIKLAKELG
+473 QYETTIKLAKELG

-536 NNLGTAYQSMNDLDK
+536 NNLGTAYQSLNDLDK

-558 ALSQAVYGNDAGGQA
+558 ALSQAVYGNDVGGQA

-587 EYDRAIVHYT
+587 EHDRAIVHYT
-597 EAYNLSND
+597 EAYNLSSD

-614 NRGCASYEKGEA
+614 NRGCASYEKGEV
-626 NKKKHLAAEGARA
+626 NKKKHLTREGATS

-644 DGANMKDSQYHRPDL
+644 DGPSMKESQHYRPNL
-659 PESALKSYRNGHKD
+659 PESVLKCYRNGHAD
-673 LAKVIVRH
+673 LAKVIQRH

-705 SRTFHRVQDCLFNLG
+705 SRTFHRVQDCLYNLG
-720 EFQKA
+720 EFEKA

-754 SPMNIDQIFSI
+754 SPMNINQIFTI
-765 VKSLKSEKVDVVY
+765 IKLFKSERVDVVY

-792 PINSHVEIN
+792 PINNHVEIN
-801 LFQASLQDDQ
+801 LFQVSLQDDQ

-833 VELYSFCDYKKA
+833 VELYSFCNYKTA
-845 SEAKHLSTLNEIFG
+845 SEAKYLSTLNDIFG

-888 MPVLTLFD
+888 MPVPTLFD
-896 RLSHQFLGDRLRV
+896 TLSHQFLGDRLRV

-921 VKMPKVVVEVSEESQ
+921 VKMPNVIVEVSEESQ

-950 YQGESWRLGKLPFA
+950 YQGEPWRLGKLPFA

-1036 EEVEKLHISP
+1036 EEVEKLRISP

-1076 GAQSVLTTL
+1076 GAQSVLTTM

-1119 SVRCFAKYSHYVHWS
+1119 SVRCFAKYSHFVHWS

-1148 MSSKDQ
+1148 MSSKDR
-1154 AVLTKVG
+1154 AVLSKVG
-1161 ITPSFPRLDV
+1161 VTPSFPRLDV

-1176 AAFLKDPATPT
+1176 TAFLKDPATPT
-1187 DVQVSLYMYT
+1187 DVQVSVVCNTPMSMYSS
-1197 YNNRLLYNMVN
+1197 VEVK

>member
-1 MSFLVTSSGYASP
+1 MT
-14 PVTPTGSLNFQTPFS
+14 N
-29 HRPREHTNTSTESA
+29 HTNWIES
-43 RNEDPQP
+43 Q
-50 RNDIQPNQNRLEL
+50 L
-63 PRNRSRHSVNQNMVE
+63 PRNHRNPYSVAESSGDSRIPHQSRDPSLSDVTSPQDSGLGQRTTGQSSEIE
-78 PQRSEADPPAVVSA
+78 PRFSDDP
-92 TAAINLV
+92 
-99 VRLPENGSRSLNHS
+99 NH
-113 AEVEALSTDQPSV
+113 
-126 FPHSSPEDDFAGHPL
+126 FHNSSPDMEISDHPL
-141 SQNPARTKP
+141 TLDPGRTEKK
-150 SATNPVQVPYHTE
+150 SSSGQAADGEYTCGNCNDGEHQRGSDVAAVDVNVAGASVAGELTATPQTS
-163 NKNASNGILTSNTS
+163 SNGNESLVGPIQDS
-177 QQQNAGMHSTVQNVY
+177 STVF
-192 GASGIAQIGSMIKL
+192 SHTSH
-206 SEQEETV
+206 TTR
-213 MPVSVESSTHAQHGS
+213 P
-228 ESVKLSVAVQQQA
+228 
-241 TVSPV
+241 
-246 SETQISTHNIPSSIP
+246 
-261 DVVQSDSSG
+261 
-270 FFHTRVRNTQQALNS
+270 HTRISHRVPEIVDPDCASVIQSRVDKGENSNPTRRNDFKY
-285 THTELSFQNEADY
+285 EVDNEA
-298 RDVKLACQCLHAN
+298 VSLASQCLHAN
-311 DYPKMIEVLSQVRAT
+311 DYGKMVEVLSGARST
-326 VAVTF
+326 TAVVF
-331 GLGLAYYKLR
+331 GLGLAHYKMR
-341 KFSSAISYFLKMEE
+341 KYSPAIKYFVKMEE
-355 FSYTDGTTV
+355 LAHSDHSGD
-364 GNVYLSLYY
+364 VYLSLYY
-373 RGEISFSKQ
+373 RGEIHFSKQ
-382 SYLEAASLFHKS
+382 SYKEAADLFHRS
-394 VAAFSTNT
+394 VLVYSGSTV

-415 VVYAKEGASFRHA
+415 VVYAKEGASYRHS

-433 AVKTYKNAISVAES
+433 AVKAYKNAISVAES

-458 GNMYQSLGENVSALA
+458 GNLYQSLGENVSALA
-473 QYEITIKLAKELG
+473 QYEITIKLAEELG
-486 DHVSLGWAHGNMG
+486 DHVSLGWAHGNIG

-516 EALELAVKYETTP
+516 EALELAVEYETTP

-536 NNLGTAYQSMNDLDK
+536 NNLGTAYQSMSDLDK

-558 ALSQAVYGNDAGGQA
+558 ALSQAVYGNDVGGQA

-597 EAYNLSND
+597 EAYNLSTD

-614 NRGCASYEKGEA
+614 NRGCASYEKGET
-626 NKKKHLAAEGARA
+626 KKKEYLSSKGAGA
-639 SNITY
+639 FNVTY
-644 DGANMKDSQYHRPDL
+644 DGNMMKNYPHRPDL
-659 PESALKSYRNGHKD
+659 PESVLRSYRNGHAD
-673 LAKVIVRH
+673 LAKVIQRH
-681 EESFQTIKGS
+681 EEAFQTIKGS

-720 EFQKA
+720 EFKKA

-739 LMFERCGKY
+739 LMFERCGRY
-748 QQNPLC
+748 QQNPLS
-754 SPMNIDQIFSI
+754 SPMNIDQIFTI

-778 ISYTGARIIVWVIS
+778 ISYTGARIMVWVIS
-792 PINSHVEIN
+792 PINSHVELN
-801 LFQASLQDDQ
+801 LFQVSLRDDQ

-845 SEAKHLSTLNEIFG
+845 SEAKYLSALNEVFG

-871 RRSIYDI
+871 RRSIYDV

-888 MPVLTLFD
+888 MPVMTLFD
-896 RLSHQFLGDRLRV
+896 RASHQFLGDRLRV
-909 RYMPS
+909 RYMHS
-914 LLTMGIM
+914 LLTLGIM
-921 VKMPKVVVEVSEESQ
+921 AKMPKVVVEVSEERQ

-950 YQGESWRLGKLPFA
+950 YQGEPWRLGKLPFA

-986 KMIILSMIN
+986 KMILLSMIN

-1015 AGLGSSRTREVTDEK
+1015 AGLSSSRPREVTDDK

-1076 GAQSVLTTL
+1076 GAQSVLTTM

-1099 FYQYLMDGFRSSVA
+1099 FYQYLMDGFPSSVA

-1139 GREIQLNVH
+1139 GREIQLDVH
-1148 MSSKDQ
+1148 MSGKDR
-1154 AVLTKVG
+1154 AVLSKVG

-1176 AAFLKDPATPT
+1176 AAFLKDPVTPT
-1187 DVQVSLYMYT
+1187 DVQVSFAECILCILPVLPLKCIL
-1197 YNNRLLYNMVN
+1197 RLSSADFRLPAVLI